1 MLDYVSQSPN
11 HKEETMKKFI
21 CIAVAFML
29 MLIFIGCS
37 TTMTPEQRKEL
48 YQEREGR
55 SGLSGT
61 VGESLFVGSTKPQP
75 GTLRYHEMFGY

>member
-1 MLDYVSQSPN
+1 MVKSLISLILFLMMV
-11 HKEETMKKFI
+11 FI
-21 CIAVAFML
+21 V
-29 MLIFIGCS
+29 IGCS

-55 SGLSGT
+55 SDLSST
-61 VGESLFVGSTKPQP
+61 VGRSPFVGSTKPQP